1 MTALWGEALA
11 RELARDLTG
20 TRVVG
25 LIEVEPCLDPAVHH
39 HANLPYAIIS
49 DRHTIALVA
58 GQNVMIDGPQLTNN
72 DNRYV
77 RTPTEIAANRE
88 EIRAAAVWGVGA
100 PPEHGGLVDTALSI
114 MRFLKQRGRW
124 GVYLNGNRTGMS
136 GYIAARGAT
145 SRWPVGLTLHA
156 TETGIRLTCG
166 ASVRE
171 IKSLSELTDFAA
183 REAAILDAEVLWCHT
198 HVATL
203 AKLRPFGEAALAA
216 IGRAAPDRPWK
227 FSVGDE
233 HFARDAKPVI
243 SVYLE
248 DTREVTAT
256 VAVEGAAVKLAIGDY
271 AKPFTSPA
279 EIGARVEEI
288 ATAVTAW
295 LASPAAEPPVR
306 DMDYYR

>member
-1 MTALWGEALA
+1 VTWGEPLA

-20 TRVVG
+20 TRVVA
-25 LIEVEPCLDPAVHH
+25 LLEIEPDLDPAVHH
-39 HANLPYAIIS
+39 TNLPYAIIS

-58 GQNVMIDGPQLTNN
+58 GQNVMIDGPQQTNN
-72 DNRYV
+72 TNRYV
-77 RTPTEIAANRE
+77 RTADELAANRDA
-88 EIRAAAVWGVGA
+88 IRQAAVWGISA
-100 PPEHGGLVDTALSI
+100 PAEQGGVVDTALSI

-124 GVYLNGNRTGMS
+124 CVYLEGNNAGAEA
-136 GYIAARGAT
+136 YISARGGRY
-145 SRWPVGLTLHA
+145 RWPAGMWVAA
-156 TETGIRLTCG
+156 TNRGIKLTCG
-166 ASVRE
+166 SSERV
-171 IKSLSELTDFAA
+171 ITSLSELADFAS
-183 REAAILDAEVLWCHT
+183 REAPILDAEVLWCQT

-203 AKLRPFGEAALAA
+203 AKLRPFGDAALAA
-216 IGRAAPDRPWK
+216 IQRAAPDRPWQ
-227 FSVGDE
+227 VLIGDE
-233 HFARDAKPVI
+233 YFTRDAKPVI